1 MNLNKIRGYLY
12 KFARILGDLNAIEK
26 GKIGVRIARRYTGR
40 IIGRFLNKIFR

>member
-26 GKIGVRIARRYTGR
+26 GKIRSRIVRRYIGR
-40 IIGRFLNKIFR
+40 IVGQFLNKIFR